1 MSKSIMSNVFQ
12 QINYMEE
19 VGYQMLAANFEDVIE
34 ENSSDIYYEWIREVK
49 ENINQNYND
58 FLQNKPVK
66 IYSE

>member
-1 MSKSIMSNVFQ
+1 MSESIMSNVFQ

>member
-1 MSKSIMSNVFQ
+1 MSNVFQ